1 MDIFIY
7 LFIINI
13 TLKGKEAAFGLV
25 LVTVCDI
32 FVVIVVVTVV
42 FPKAEFVKASQRY
55 CDKPRTL

>member
-1 MDIFIY
+1 MI
-7 LFIINI
+7 
-13 TLKGKEAAFGLV
+13 KGKEAAFGLV
-25 LVTVCDI
+25 LVTVCDG